1 MKTKLFFAHVLGM
14 LAASGSLERQD
25 WLIPKSTR
33 KPTPEEKQAE
43 IDRMDAAATKRA
55 RKAEKCRAIQ
65 QRLED
70 RKKRSKRTAS
80 ILTALRL

>member
-1 MKTKLFFAHVLGM
+1 METIR
-14 LAASGSLERQD
+14 ASPHGRLERQD
-25 WLIPKSTR
+25 WLLPKSTR
-33 KPTPEEKQAE
+33 NPTPEEKQAE

-70 RKKRSKRTAS
+70 RKNGQNAPHQF
-80 ILTALRL
+80 